1 MLIAS
6 SLQAQ
11 VTEYDLFKVII
22 YHQTSGDAPST
33 PDVPDACYFS
43 SRVVTDP
50 AYTTTAARLAT
61 PVRSEYPYF
70 GRSPTTFTVNSSFL
84 ATSTDLDRC
93 FPPGQYYFAVSC
105 LDPSNT
111 SRILTGH
118 LQFPDTDLYATNIP
132 AFTGDTWDTMQHAD
146 PGTTLMLKWNTYS
159 RTPGAN
165 SARTFLDVFD
175 DATGELR
182 FRVNRRPIRNW
193 VTIPPNTLA
202 YGHTYTV
209 RMYFSERIVSHE
221 DMGFGKAE
229 SIVGFDKLVH
239 TSLVTIPQPQ
249 TQPAETNV
257 APALTKAATA
267 PRPRL
272 VEIDAAADT
281 QAPPVIVPEATVP
294 WLQIQ
299 VMGTKVLVRWPAA
312 AVNYE
317 LETATDLAPPNTLWS
332 IVTNQPTTDG
342 VTAQLLLPAPG
353 DRGFFR
359 LNPK

>member
-1 MLIAS
+1 
-6 SLQAQ
+6 
-11 VTEYDLFKVII
+11 
-22 YHQTSGDAPST
+22 
-33 PDVPDACYFS
+33 
-43 SRVVTDP
+43 
-50 AYTTTAARLAT
+50 
-61 PVRSEYPYF
+61 
-70 GRSPTTFTVNSSFL
+70 
-84 ATSTDLDRC
+84 
-93 FPPGQYYFAVSC
+93 
-105 LDPSNT
+105 
-111 SRILTGH
+111 
-118 LQFPDTDLYATNIP
+118 
-132 AFTGDTWDTMQHAD
+132 
-146 PGTTLMLKWNTYS
+146 MLKWNTYS

-165 SARTFLDVFD
+165 SARTFLDVVD

-209 RMYFSERIVSHE
+209 RMYFSERIVSHA

-249 TQPAETNV
+249 TQPVPTNSAPTV
-257 APALTKAATA
+257 AKAATA
-267 PRPRL
+267 PRLRP
-272 VEIDAAADT
+272 VDAAADS

-299 VMGTKVLVRWPAA
+299 AMGTNVLVSWPAA
-312 AVNYE
+312 AVNYQ
-317 LETATDLAPPNTLWS
+317 LETATELVPPNTAWS

-342 VTAQLLLPAPG
+342 VTAQLLLPASG